1 MKSEL
6 SLLRKVGFAEG
17 ISALVLFFVAMPMK
31 YIWDDHSLMSMAG
44 YIHGFLFVA
53 YMVMLYF
60 AGKQYKWSKS
70 IYIICILAVVPPIGE
85 FILDKM
91 FFKPLSKK

>member
-31 YIWDDHSLMSMAG
+31 YIWHNESIMNLAG
-44 YIHGFLFVA
+44 NIHGFLFVGF
-53 YMVMLYF
+53 MVMLF
-60 AGKQYKWSKS
+60 ITGRKYKWSTS
-70 IYIICILAVVPPIGE
+70 IYVICFLAVIPPFGE